1 MKPARILAVD
11 DDPNELRARIRTQL
25 KRVRHH
31 QHALALRSR
40 ELDRLESSVAGIQE
54 AALACQV
61 LLSELGTYLDIVDH
75 INDRELRDTILTR
88 AQQGVRRLTQSL
100 SRIVAWTNRQR
111 SPP

>member
-1 MKPARILAVD
+1 MKPVRVLVAD
-11 DDPNELRARIRTQL
+11 DDPNELRAQIRTQL

-31 QHALALRSR
+31 QHALAQKSR
-40 ELDRLESSVAGIQE
+40 ELDRLESTVAGIHE

-61 LLSELGTYLDIVDH
+61 LLSELGMYLDVVDH

-88 AQQGVRRLTQSL
+88 ARRDVRRLTQL
-100 SRIVAWTNRQR
+100 LARIGAWTDRER